1 MMTISR
7 PLAILLG
14 SLTLVLYAQDKPAKA
29 LPFGPVELPGTDAL
43 YQQLLRSNAE
53 GIGKFYMGR
62 QISHVMGHQGA
73 TWLERPEREREENTS
88 EMIKCLKLKVG
99 DQVADIGVGTGYIAR
114 RISKVIGP
122 KGTIFGVDIQPEMLA
137 LLDKK
142 MKAAGI
148 NNVKGVRG
156 TISDPKLA
164 ANSLDFV
171 IMVDVYHEFSH
182 PYEMMHGI
190 VKALK
195 PGGRVAFVE
204 YRGEDPKVPIKRLHK
219 MTEVQVKKEAL
230 LFSLQHVETY
240 KKLPWQHVIFFSK
253 VAK

>member
-1 MMTISR
+1 MMICRLLFISICVSG
-7 PLAILLG
+7 LMA
-14 SLTLVLYAQDKPAKA
+14 AQDKPAKTP
-29 LPFGPVELPGTDAL
+29 PFGPVELPGTDAL
-43 YQQLLRSNAE
+43 YQQLLRSNVE

-88 EMIKCLKLKVG
+88 EMIKSLKLNAG

-114 RISKVIGP
+114 RLAKVIGAE
-122 KGTIFGVDIQPEMLA
+122 GTVFGVDIQPEML
-137 LLDKK
+137 LLLEKNMKK
-142 MKAAGI
+142 DGLD
-148 NNVKGVRG
+148 NVKGHLG
-156 TISDPKLA
+156 TISDPKLRE
-164 ANSLDFV
+164 NSLDFV

-230 LFSLQHVETY
+230 LFSLKHVETY
-240 KKLPWQHVIFFSK
+240 KKLPWQHVVFFRK
-253 VAK
+253 LAK

>member
-1 MMTISR
+1 MTICRVIFISACVVGL
-7 PLAILLG
+7 LA
-14 SLTLVLYAQDKPAKA
+14 AQDKPAKA
-29 LPFGPVELPGTDAL
+29 PPFGPVELPGTGAL

-88 EMIKCLKLKVG
+88 EMIRCLKLKSG

-114 RISKVIGP
+114 RMAEVIGP
-122 KGTIFGVDIQPEMLA
+122 KGIVFGVEIQLEMLA
-137 LLDKK
+137 LLEKNMKK
-142 MKAAGI
+142 AGL
-148 NNVKGVRG
+148 NNVKGHLG
-156 TISDPKLA
+156 TISDPKLRE
-164 ANSLDFV
+164 NSLDFV

-219 MTEVQVKKEAL
+219 MTEAQVKKEAS
-230 LFSLQHVETY
+230 LFPLEHVETY
-240 KKLPWQHVIFFSK
+240 KDLPWQHVVFFRK
-253 VAK
+253 LAK